1 MKKNSPFFIRSSLYF
16 QKTHPWMNGL
26 TVKISAADS
35 YTEEELHVSLK
46 DVTITDV
53 TLTISDLNV
62 FISNAILANTIVY
75 LEQSYA
81 YSVGSAVISNTT
93 FRQLKAEGFQI
104 RVANCFING
113 DTEFQPPL
121 FDIVDSELT
130 ISKSIFYRITGWDG
144 PLLITAW
151 FSRVII
157 KDVKFIENQG
167 RRGLLHVN
175 FGSEFMLE
183 NSLFVENGEIDRNH
197 NPSNY
202 GRGSAIVVTSNSVAI
217 VNDCKFI
224 GNKAVMGSCI
234 RTIGRDVRLVVTNST
249 FVNNSAY
256 EGGAISCSGRPRG
269 GKLENVSADVAPNRQ
284 HDPRRQIPGRSIKDG
299 YDGFVNNNNNDNM
312 LSQCDVIRSSFKS
325 TDQEGAVHFRN
336 AKGKIFESSFFSR
349 WEIGKPGKSAKLPS
363 RSGFDSVIRT
373 SEETFIEI
381 VNSTYESRYGEM
393 VGFVRVGEAFLA
405 SKMEAQFAKSG
416 DWGSVKHRFS
426 N

>member
-1 MKKNSPFFIRSSLYF
+1 
-16 QKTHPWMNGL
+16 MNGL

-62 FISNAILANTIVY
+62 FMSAAFLANTIVY
-75 LEQSYA
+75 LEQSH
-81 YSVGSAVISNTT
+81 SFGSAVISNTT

-104 RVANCFING
+104 RVANCFIDG

-130 ISKSIFYRITGWDG
+130 ISKSIFYRITGWEG

-167 RRGLLHVN
+167 RRGLVHVN

-183 NSLFVENGEIDRNH
+183 NSLFVENGEKDRDR

-256 EGGAISCSGRPRG
+256 EGSAISCSGRPRG
-269 GKLENVSADVAPNRQ
+269 GKLENVSADVTPNRQ
-284 HDPRRQIPGRSIKDG
+284 HDPLRQIPGRSIKDG
-299 YDGFVNNNNNDNM
+299 YDGFVNNNNNNNDNM
-312 LSQCDVIRSSFKS
+312 LSQCDVIRSSFKF

-349 WEIGKPGKSAKLPS
+349 NTEMGKLGKSAKLPS
-363 RSGFDSVIRT
+363 RSGFDSVVRT

-393 VGFVRVGEAFLA
+393 VGFVSVGEAFLA

-416 DWGSVKHRFS
+416 DWGSVKHRFI

>member
-1 MKKNSPFFIRSSLYF
+1 
-16 QKTHPWMNGL
+16 MNGL
-26 TVKISAADS
+26 TVKISAAES

-62 FISNAILANTIVY
+62 FMSNAFLANTIVY
-75 LEQSYA
+75 LEQSY
-81 YSVGSAVISNTT
+81 SFGSAVISNTT

-104 RVANCFING
+104 RVANCFIDG

-130 ISKSIFYRITGWDG
+130 ISKSIFYRITGWEG

-167 RRGLLHVN
+167 RRGLVHVN

-183 NSLFVENGEIDRNH
+183 NSLFVENGEIDRDR
-197 NPSNY
+197 NPSNN
-202 GRGSAIVVTSNSVAI
+202 GGGSAIVVKSNSVAI
-217 VNDCKFI
+217 VNHCKFI
-224 GNKAVMGSCI
+224 GNEAVMGSCI

-256 EGGAISCSGRPRG
+256 YGGAISCSGRPRG
-269 GKLENVSADVAPNRQ
+269 GKLGNVSAEVAPNRQ
-284 HDPRRQIPGRSIKDG
+284 HDPQRQIPGRSIKDG
-299 YDGFVNNNNNDNM
+299 YDGFVNNDNNDNM

-349 WEIGKPGKSAKLPS
+349 NTEMGKLGKSAKLPS
-363 RSGFDSVIRT
+363 RSGFDSVVRT

-393 VGFVRVGEAFLA
+393 VGFVSVGEAFLA

-416 DWGSVKHRFS
+416 DWGSVKHRFI
-426 N
+426 NEKKHVKIPNGLQYIT